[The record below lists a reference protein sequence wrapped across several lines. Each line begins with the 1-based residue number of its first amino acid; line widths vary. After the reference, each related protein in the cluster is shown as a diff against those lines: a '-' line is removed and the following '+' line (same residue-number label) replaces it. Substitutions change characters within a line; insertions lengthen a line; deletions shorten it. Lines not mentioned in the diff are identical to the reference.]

1 MKSQSFFYSDRQ
13 NRLIEKAAI
22 SKNPSKRIKTLATQ
36 FNRPYNSLLVKAYK
50 IRLEKGV
57 GKKTTVKKLASN
69 STASDRKEK
78 FVTLAQGTVLNF
90 TNIKKAEM
98 HDNHVRIYF

>member
-1 MKSQSFFYSDRQ
+1 MKSQSFFYTERQ

-57 GKKTTVKKLASN
+57 SKKTIVKKLSSN
-69 STASDRKEK
+69 STMSDRKEK